1 MDTRRE
7 KAPGAVTSL
16 VLGILGIVICGLL
29 APFAW
34 QQGKK
39 AEALARSEGYDG
51 EGLATAGKVLGIIG
65 TAFLVITFVVVVIL
79 AASGNIGNS

>member
-1 MDTRRE
+1 MKERPAQSRHCARHPRHRDLRP
-7 KAPGAVTSL
+7 A
-16 VLGILGIVICGLL
+16 L

-65 TAFLVITFVVVVIL
+65 TAFLVITFVVVIIL